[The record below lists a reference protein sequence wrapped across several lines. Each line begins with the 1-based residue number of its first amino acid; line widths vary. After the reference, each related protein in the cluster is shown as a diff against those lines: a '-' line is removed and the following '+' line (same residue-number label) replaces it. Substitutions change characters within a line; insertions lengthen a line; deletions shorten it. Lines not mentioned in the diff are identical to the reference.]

1 MLALG
6 AGSRALKARAEQE
19 PCLTAAATAAVGGS
33 LSPVPGGVLVQHP
46 AGMLLDAAG
55 VSGDTS
61 GNDEAAAVAGIEAAG
76 LRAQP
81 D

>member
-33 LSPVPGGVLVQHP
+33 LSPVPGGVLVRDP
-46 AGMLLDAAG
+46 ARTLLDAVG
-55 VSGDTS
+55 LSGATS
-61 GNDEAAAVAGIEAAG
+61 HADEAAVAGIETG
-76 LRAQP
+76 GVPAQP